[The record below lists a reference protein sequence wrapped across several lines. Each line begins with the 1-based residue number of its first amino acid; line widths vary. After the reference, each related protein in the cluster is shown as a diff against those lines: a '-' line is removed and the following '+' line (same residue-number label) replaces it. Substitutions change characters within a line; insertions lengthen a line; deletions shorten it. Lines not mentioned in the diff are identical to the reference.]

1 MGCYKALLVLPAAV
15 VELDSQDGAFL
26 SLGDLWCSLKCFEV

>member
-1 MGCYKALLVLPAAV
+1 MGCYKALLVLPA

-26 SLGDLWCSLKCFEV
+26 SLGDLWFSLKCFEV